1 MKLSILGLLI
11 SSTLCGCSL
20 FGTDESNNIQQQ
32 RENYSLFSDSDDSK
46 IVQNTSITAMEDP
59 LQASVN
65 FKNSYNYNSTSTRSD
80 PNLYLRND
88 LNPKNHNINHYV
100 RGIMQDLVSNLQ
112 HVNSSTTVVVTSF
125 VFLDSNLSTEN
136 LLGNQI
142 AESFIHE
149 VHNIGIPVIDFK
161 TSDYVSVTASGDF
174 VLSRNF
180 LELKSEMTAD
190 YVLLG
195 TLTKQQGGV
204 LVNARVVGMKTKA
217 VVATAQGFLPPE
229 IANSLLNNKLNDKI
243 KLIGD

>member
-20 FGTDESNNIQQQ
+20 FGTDEINNIQQQ
-32 RENYSLFSDSDDSK
+32 RESYSLFSGSDSSK
-46 IVQNTSITAMEDP
+46 IVQNASITAMDP

-65 FKNSYNYNSTSTRSD
+65 FKNSYNYNSSSTRSD